1 MLRRKVEE
9 VVVKDDSND
18 RLHIRY
24 RETVTGKGRAG
35 NDFESERILSDERC
49 QKDQAGSVTELA
61 TRGGRA
67 DRGDGVPIGT
77 PPENLC
83 GFCFPDDA
91 LWPADVE

>member
-9 VVVKDDSND
+9 ILVRDDSND

-24 RETVTGKGRAG
+24 RETISGTGRAH

-49 QKDQAGSVTELA
+49 QKDQAGSVTELQ

-77 PPENLC
+77 PEENLC
-83 GFCFPDDA
+83 GFCFPQDE
-91 LWPADVE
+91 LWTPDEA